1 MTYGRRK
8 ADDILGIASPGR
20 WVLPSLTPLKLGFQP
35 VAALPLLLLCL
46 AASLLSPSKTRADA
60 LDLYVQAQLLR
71 QHVPGLALEVVQ
83 NGKVVKQKGYG
94 LADVERNVPVT
105 TDTVFEI
112 GSITKQFTATAIML
126 LVDGGK
132 IGLDDKI
139 SRYRDGL
146 PDAWNAVTI
155 RQLLSHTSGIPDYE
169 EIMGYGSYRNIMT
182 AKQVIALAA
191 GKPLDFAPG
200 TQWHYSN
207 TGYFLLTLALEKITN
222 QPYIQFVQTR
232 ILSPLGMTH
241 TRSSEPRDIIP
252 LRAAGYAYEDGR
264 LENRDPIQP
273 TATGGAAMLVS
284 TVGDMAK
291 WGAEILTPTLLHEK
305 DYDLLW
311 ANTPL
316 ADGTPSGYGFGW
328 FVAPKHGHRALEHSG
343 GTAGF
348 TCDMLCLPDDRLVV
362 IVLTN
367 GYQSTARPTAVLD
380 YSAAL
385 FVPALAYH
393 AIPDHAPQVAA
404 ALKDFYTH
412 RTDPDVYAAPLSDAF
427 AATLRSTWTQ
437 RRSLFRS
444 LGPVQS
450 VELVERSGTAAK
462 PKDRYRLSYSNLTLL
477 VTVTLDGTGKITGLQ
492 AEEE

>member
-1 MTYGRRK
+1 MQSK
-8 ADDILGIASPGR
+8 PIAR
-20 WVLPSLTPLKLGFQP
+20 WLLI
-35 VAALPLLLLCL
+35 ALPLLCL
-46 AASLLSPSKTRADA
+46 TGLILSPIGVRADA
-60 LDLYVQAQLLR
+60 LDDYVQAQMQK

-83 NGKVVKQKGYG
+83 SGKVVKQKGYG
-94 LADVERNVPVT
+94 LADVERAVPVT
-105 TDTVFEI
+105 SDTVFEI
-112 GSITKQFTATAIML
+112 GSITKQFTATAIMM

-132 IGLDDKI
+132 ISLDDKI
-139 SRYRDGL
+139 SRYQDGL
-146 PDAWNAVTI
+146 PDAWNGVTI

-169 EIMGYGSYRNIMT
+169 GIMGYGSYRNVMT

-191 GKPLDFAPG
+191 SKPMDFAPG

-222 QPYIQFVQTR
+222 QPYIQFVQAR
-232 ILSPLGMTH
+232 ILAPLGMTH
-241 TRSSEPRDIIP
+241 TRSSEPHDIIP
-252 LRAAGYAYEDGR
+252 LRAAGYAYENGR

-284 TVGDMAK
+284 TLGDVAK
-291 WGAEILTPTLLHEK
+291 WGAEILTPTLLREK

-311 ANTPL
+311 GNTPL

-348 TCDMLCLPDDRLVV
+348 TCDMLCLPDDRLIV

-367 GYQSTARPTAVLD
+367 GYQSTARPTPIMD
-380 YSAAL
+380 HSAGL

-393 AIPDHAPQVAA
+393 AIPDRAPQVTA
-404 ALKDFYTH
+404 ALKDFYSH
-412 RTDPDVYAAPLSDAF
+412 RTDPDVYAAPLSPAF
-427 AATLRSTWTQ
+427 AAALQPSWAQ
-437 RRSLFRS
+437 RRPLFRS
-444 LGPVQS
+444 LGRVQS
-450 VELVERSGTAAK
+450 VEMVERSGTVAK
-462 PKDRYRLSYSNLTLL
+462 PHYRYRMRYPATTLL
-477 VTVTLDGTGKITGLQ
+477 VLVTLDSAGKIADLQ

>member
-1 MTYGRRK
+1 MPQR
-8 ADDILGIASPGR
+8 A
-20 WVLPSLTPLKLGFQP
+20 
-35 VAALPLLLLCL
+35 
-46 AASLLSPSKTRADA
+46 RADA
-60 LDLYVQAQLLR
+60 IDDYVQAQMQR
-71 QHVPGLALEVVQ
+71 QHVPGVALGVVLK
-83 NGKVVKQKGYG
+83 GKFVKEKGYG

-132 IGLDDKI
+132 ISLDDKI

-146 PDAWNAVTI
+146 PEAWRAVTI

-169 EIMGYGSYRNIMT
+169 AIMGYGSYRNIMT
-182 AKQVIALAA
+182 ADQVIALAA
-191 GKPLDFAPG
+191 SKPMDFAPG

-222 QPYIQFVQTR
+222 HPYFQFVQAH
-232 ILSPLGMTH
+232 ILTPLGMTH

-252 LRAAGYAYEDGR
+252 LRAAGYAFENGR

-284 TVGDMAK
+284 TLGDMAK

-305 DYDLLW
+305 DYDLMW
-311 ANTPL
+311 ADTPL

-343 GTAGF
+343 GTTGF
-348 TCDMLCLPDDRLVV
+348 TCDMLCLLDDRLVV

-367 GYQSTARPTAVLD
+367 GYQSTARPTPIMD
-380 YSAAL
+380 YSAAFFL
-385 FVPALAYH
+385 PGLADAGPAGGFNRLQRKVTH
-393 AIPDHAPQVAA
+393 A
-404 ALKDFYTH
+404 
-412 RTDPDVYAAPLSDAF
+412 
-427 AATLRSTWTQ
+427 
-437 RRSLFRS
+437 
-444 LGPVQS
+444 
-450 VELVERSGTAAK
+450 
-462 PKDRYRLSYSNLTLL
+462 
-477 VTVTLDGTGKITGLQ
+477 
-492 AEEE
+492 

>member
-1 MTYGRRK
+1 M
-8 ADDILGIASPGR
+8 GIIAHAMQERHG
-20 WVLPSLTPLKLGFQP
+20 LKP
-35 VAALPLLLLCL
+35 EAALWKQPREMQPKPRTRWPLLILLPLCL
-46 AASLLSPSKTRADA
+46 TASLLTPQRARADA
-60 LDLYVQAQLLR
+60 IDDYVQAQMQR
-71 QHVPGLALEVVQ
+71 QHVPGVALGVVLK
-83 NGKVVKQKGYG
+83 GKFVKEKGYG

-132 IGLDDKI
+132 ISLDDKI

-146 PDAWNAVTI
+146 PEAWRAVTI

-169 EIMGYGSYRNIMT
+169 AIMGYGSYRNIMT
-182 AKQVIALAA
+182 ADQVIALAA
-191 GKPLDFAPG
+191 SKPMDFAPG

-222 QPYIQFVQTR
+222 QPYFQFVQAHLLT
-232 ILSPLGMTH
+232 PLGMTH

-252 LRAAGYAYEDGR
+252 LRAAGYAFENGR

-284 TVGDMAK
+284 TLGDMAK
-291 WGAEILTPTLLHEK
+291 WGAEILTPTLLREK
-305 DYDLLW
+305 DYDLMW

-348 TCDMLCLPDDRLVV
+348 TCDMLCLLDDRLVV

-367 GYQSTARPTAVLD
+367 GYQSTARPTPIMD
-380 YSAAL
+380 YSAAFFL
-385 FVPALAYH
+385 PGLAGAGPAGGFNRLQRKVTH
-393 AIPDHAPQVAA
+393 A
-404 ALKDFYTH
+404 
-412 RTDPDVYAAPLSDAF
+412 
-427 AATLRSTWTQ
+427 
-437 RRSLFRS
+437 
-444 LGPVQS
+444 
-450 VELVERSGTAAK
+450 
-462 PKDRYRLSYSNLTLL
+462 
-477 VTVTLDGTGKITGLQ
+477 
-492 AEEE
+492 

>member
-1 MTYGRRK
+1 M
-8 ADDILGIASPGR
+8 
-20 WVLPSLTPLKLGFQP
+20 
-35 VAALPLLLLCL
+35 AALPLLLCL

-60 LDLYVQAQLLR
+60 LDVYVQAQLLK

-105 TDTVFEI
+105 PDTVFEI

-169 EIMGYGSYRNIMT
+169 EIMGYGSYRNLMT

-200 TQWHYSN
+200 TQWRYSN

-284 TVGDMAK
+284 TLGDMAK
-291 WGAEILTPTLLHEK
+291 WGAEILTPTLLREK

-367 GYQSTARPTAVLD
+367 GYQSTARPTPIMD
-380 YSAAL
+380 YSAAFFL
-385 FVPALAYH
+385 PGLADAGPAGGFNRLQRKVTH
-393 AIPDHAPQVAA
+393 A
-404 ALKDFYTH
+404 
-412 RTDPDVYAAPLSDAF
+412 
-427 AATLRSTWTQ
+427 
-437 RRSLFRS
+437 
-444 LGPVQS
+444 
-450 VELVERSGTAAK
+450 
-462 PKDRYRLSYSNLTLL
+462 
-477 VTVTLDGTGKITGLQ
+477 
-492 AEEE
+492 

>member
-1 MTYGRRK
+1 M
-8 ADDILGIASPGR
+8 
-20 WVLPSLTPLKLGFQP
+20 PSNLSARLFLFLQ
-35 VAALPLLLLCL
+35 LPLCL
-46 AASLLSPSKTRADA
+46 FWPMLAPGGARADA
-60 LDLYVQAQLLR
+60 LDEFVQAQLQK

-83 NGKVVKQKGYG
+83 NGKVVKEKGYG

-105 TDTVFEI
+105 TDTVFET
-112 GSITKQFTATAIML
+112 GSVTKQFTATAIMM

-139 SRYRDGL
+139 NRYREGL
-146 PDAWNAVTI
+146 PEAWRAVTI

-169 EIMGYGSYRNIMT
+169 EIMGYGSYRNLMT
-182 AKQVIALAA
+182 APQVIALAA
-191 GKPLDFAPG
+191 GKPMDFAPG

-207 TGYFLLTLALEKITN
+207 TGYFLLTLVLEKITQ
-222 QPYIQFVQTR
+222 QPYSQFVQER
-232 ILSPLGMTH
+232 ILKPLGMTH
-241 TRSSEPRDIIP
+241 TRSSEPRDIIAG
-252 LRAAGYAYEDGR
+252 RAAGYAYENGR

-284 TVGDMAK
+284 TLGDMAK
-291 WGAEILTPTLLHEK
+291 WGAELLAPTLLREK
-305 DYDLLW
+305 DYALLW
-311 ANTPL
+311 GNTPL

-328 FVAPKHGHRALEHSG
+328 FVSPKHGHRALEHSG

-348 TCDMLCLPDDRLVV
+348 TCEFLCLPDDRLVV

-367 GYQSTARPTAVLD
+367 GYQSTARP
-380 YSAAL
+380 AAIMNYCAGL
-385 FVPALAYH
+385 FVPALAYRP
-393 AIPDHAPQVAA
+393 IPDRAPQIAA

-412 RTDPDVYAAPLSDAF
+412 RADPDVYAAPLSAAF
-427 AATLRSTWTQ
+427 AAALQPSWAQ

-450 VELVERSGTAAK
+450 VELVERGGTAAK
-462 PKDRYRLSYSNLTLL
+462 PQRRYRMRYAGLTLL
-477 VTVTLDGTGKITGLQ
+477 LLVTLDADAKIVDIQ